1 MTTATLVKE
10 KAADKAQEK
19 AKSKTKAAIEF
30 AQQAGRLGQYAPDQ
44 ENDVTGSTQAVEAK
58 FITAQ
63 DPVIQTADGG
73 RLPAVPIAEATKLN
87 KLRDIVDERDPSQNE
102 VHIKAVARESKDGT
116 IHGTRLCTEES
127 DGEGGTD
134 APLQNQQ
141 APSKTN
147 PLFPP
152 VPLYGPPTALK
163 RFQFWLFRMSSAVL
177 SLCFLLVIILGSLFT
192 SIPDLAERIWLQLT
206 FRSPDKRR
214 PFHQEEDRRRRAR
227 QVAERAWQEGKQ
239 HELHKSRSG
248 GEEGSDPDEFIPLE
262 GGPDKI
268 PCDIRYYARR
278 VGLDCEI
285 FDVQT
290 EDGFIIELWHLYN
303 PREYKRSPS
312 AQREH
317 KSPEVFVDH
326 GSVNGVSGSQYKE
339 GDKKYPVLMIHG
351 LLQSAG
357 AYCTNDDDSLAFFL
371 AKSGYDVWLGNNRCG
386 FKPRHTILEYS
397 DPRMWAWN
405 IRQMGVMDLPAL
417 ISRVL
422 SETGFGK
429 LGLIAH
435 SQGTTQTL
443 VALAKE
449 QRPEI
454 GEKIS
459 VFCALAP
466 AAYAGPLIGKMYFK
480 FMRVIGPGM
489 FRAMFG
495 IHAFIPFMMTMHS
508 LLPPHFYGAMGYK
521 VFSFLFNW
529 GDDKWEKDLRDR
541 MFQFAPVY
549 VSAESMRWWL
559 GRECFAKQKCILSTR
574 EEKIIEDKED
584 EKEDQQGSQSSSN
597 SDSDS
602 DSDSEDKPVK
612 PSSTESN
619 NPRTRKRDTDK
630 SRFSWYAPN
639 TPPFAF
645 WVCGADDLVDGRRL
659 LRRFERG
666 REPHVDLVHAKIIE
680 GYEHL
685 DVIWAMDAIE
695 KVGKEVREVI
705 WKTADEQDRRMCRT
719 PRGCGE
725 MDESDFYVPGKKRED
740 EKRMV
745 DASAGEWSKKGNEQV
760 SGGGGE
766 GDRDLE
772 GEIEKVEKAVS

>member
-1 MTTATLVKE
+1 MATATRVRDRVGH
-10 KAADKAQEK
+10 AQDKT
-19 AKSKTKAAIEF
+19 KSKTKAAMDF
-30 AQQAGRLGQYAPDQ
+30 AHQAEKLAYLAPDQ
-44 ENDVTGSTQAVEAK
+44 ENDATGSTQAVEAK

-63 DPVIQTADGG
+63 DPVIVTADGG
-73 RLPAVPIAEATKLN
+73 RLPAVPVDEAKKLN
-87 KLRDIVDERDPSQNE
+87 ELRDEIDDRDPSE
-102 VHIKAVARESKDGT
+102 SAPVRGEAREAKDGT
-116 IHGTRLCTEES
+116 IHGARPPPEASPPQAGEE
-127 DGEGGTD
+127 GRTD
-134 APLQNQQ
+134 APLQSQTP
-141 APSKTN
+141 PSRTN

-152 VPLYGPPTALK
+152 LPMYGPPSMLRK
-163 RFQFWLFRMSSAVL
+163 IQVWCFRCASAVL
-177 SLCFLLVIILGSLFT
+177 SLCFLLVIILGALFT
-192 SIPDLAERIWLQLT
+192 SIPDVAKRQWMRLT
-206 FRSPDKRR
+206 FQDPDKSR
-214 PFHQEEDRRRRAR
+214 PFYHEEDKRKKAR
-227 QVAERAWQEGKQ
+227 QITEKAWGN
-239 HELHKSRSG
+239 RSHSQTEADAHG
-248 GEEGSDPDEFIPLE
+248 ADEFVPLE

-268 PCDIRYYARR
+268 PCDVRYYARR

-290 EDGFIIELWHLYN
+290 EDGFIIELWHIYN
-303 PREYKRSPS
+303 PREYKRSDPS
-312 AQREH
+312 QRTPN
-317 KSPEVFVDH
+317 SPDVFKNATSTD
-326 GSVNGVSGSQYKE
+326 GVSGSQYE
-339 GDKKYPVLMIHG
+339 PGDKKYPVIMIHG

-386 FKPRHTILEYS
+386 FRPRHNMLSYS

-422 SETGFGK
+422 AETGFPK

-480 FMRVIGPGM
+480 FMRVISPGM
-489 FRAMFG
+489 FRAIFG

-508 LLPPHFYGAMGYK
+508 LLPPRFYGAMGYR

-529 GDDKWEKDLRDR
+529 TDDRWERDLRDR

-559 GRECFAKQKCILSTR
+559 GRECFAKQKCILATR
-574 EEKIIEDKED
+574 EEKIIEDRED
-584 EKEDQQGSQSSSN
+584 AQ
-597 SDSDS
+597 
-602 DSDSEDKPVK
+602 EDKQRERSDE
-612 PSSTESN
+612 SSDDEDDELGAGAGAVDLRNHDN
-619 NPRTRKRDTDK
+619 NRAKYAWYGPR
-630 SRFSWYAPN
+630 

-645 WVCGADDLVDGRRL
+645 WVCGNDALVDGRRL

-666 REPHVDLVHAKIIE
+666 REPHVDLVHSKVIE

-705 WKTADEQDRRMCRT
+705 WKTAGEKVRKVCRT
-719 PRGCGE
+719 PRGCAGIKEEEYYKKGGE
-725 MDESDFYVPGKKRED
+725 QETEPRRMDTT
-740 EKRMV
+740 
-745 DASAGEWSKKGNEQV
+745 AGEWSAKGREQV

-766 GDRDLE
+766 GDRNLE
-772 GEIEKVEKAVS
+772 EEIRVGDKRM